1 MGKPVNDIMIFNWL
15 AYILYFILSESSQ
28 VFGRSL
34 CIRTSSDY
42 PLHEIN
48 SVGSHVGRLV
58 SRLSSEVTPQFILEM
73 VAENSGHRGITCEQR
88 ELDHVGREYHRCV
101 RQVAHQARCVTR
113 EQEVCQWLQ
122 LWTKTCTQQILSKC
136 LASQATEMLVKL
148 QSRLMMESHLS
159 LRNLCG
165 DQKIDVVYPV
175 KPSRHKETL
184 ISTRWLRLG

>member
-1 MGKPVNDIMIFNWL
+1 ML
-15 AYILYFILSESSQ
+15 LEL
-28 VFGRSL
+28 
-34 CIRTSSDY
+34 
-42 PLHEIN
+42 
-48 SVGSHVGRLV
+48 VGH
-58 SRLSSEVTPQFILEM
+58 
-73 VAENSGHRGITCEQR
+73 NSGQSFLTCQQSQ
-88 ELDHVGREYHRCV
+88 LDKVGREYEQCV
-101 RQVAHQARCVTR
+101 RQAAHQTRCVSR

-175 KPSRHKETL
+175 KHSRHKETL